1 MKKIFILFILVA
13 LSIHLSQGQSVRVTG
28 KVTGKDDGSVLPGV
42 TISIKGTTMGTMSE
56 SDGSYALDVPPGSSV
71 LVFSFV
77 GFKTQEVP
85 VGGRSVIDVVLETDV
100 LMIDEVMVVAYG
112 TTKKDAFT
120 GSASSVKVDKL
131 AEIQTSNVTKALD
144 GLSSGIQVTSGSGQ
158 PGTTT
163 AVRIR
168 GIGSIYASTSPLY
181 VVDGFPFDGDLN
193 SIPQNDIATLT
204 VLKDASATALYG
216 SRAANGVI
224 VITTKKGRQNE
235 NRLSFIANVGFN
247 VRGIPEYERV
257 NVPQYYELQWE
268 NLQNLFITYYG
279 MGREEAADYS
289 SYYLVSQLGNYNA
302 YNVPDGEVVGTDGKI
317 NPDAKLLW
325 TDNWFNAMHRTG
337 IRRDY
342 TLSASGGKEKS
353 TYFISGNYLK
363 DEGIVKSSDYTR
375 FTLRV
380 NADTQAKDWLRLG
393 INSSVSTSD
402 QNYPVSAGTAFV
414 NSFMWSRIIAPIY
427 PVYLYDLNGVL
438 QRDEEGH
445 KMYDYGNEF
454 GRSRSFGALEN
465 PLGTIML
472 DKNLFKKDNV
482 QSKGFVEVSFLRD
495 FRFTVNLNADY
506 EGHSNLEY
514 LNPEFGDGEAYKG
527 FCKRTSS
534 RRITV
539 SANELLNWN
548 KTVKSHSF
556 DFLAGH
562 ESYDFKY
569 NYLSASRSGFPFP
582 GQYELDAAAVLE
594 GAGSYEDTFTM
605 ESYFSRLNYNY
616 NDRYYLSLSART
628 DGSSRFARDSRWG
641 KFWSAGA
648 SWRISQESFM
658 SGLTWLN
665 DLKLKASYGSQGND
679 NLGTFYAYIGLY
691 DFGYNNVNYPGIFAS
706 RLPTPDLLWE
716 KNITMNAGVE
726 FTILD
731 RLTVNFE
738 LYNRRSVD
746 LLFPVPLPSSTGYGS
761 YDANVGAMK
770 NTGFDLDASFVIFN
784 KARFKWTT
792 DLNLSHYKNEI
803 TKMPKDQEQ
812 IINGSKKWMVG
823 HSIYDYYIQKYVGV
837 DPENGKAI
845 WNTTDAD
852 GSIITTE
859 NYSYADKFYTGSSS
873 IPDLQG
879 GLTNTFRYG
888 NIDLSFLVTFGLG
901 GKILDGSYQELM
913 GNSPGYAMHKDM
925 LKRWTPTNTDTDV
938 PILDYDINSNETSDR
953 WLTSMSFLNIRSLTV
968 GYNLPEKWV
977 SALHISDARL
987 SMMVT
992 NLHLFS
998 ARKGLDPQ
1006 QSFSGTTDDSYTPLR
1021 TTSVN
1026 FSMNF

>member
-427 PVYLYDLNGVL
+427 PVFLFDLNG
-438 QRDEEGH
+438 
-445 KMYDYGNEF
+445 
-454 GRSRSFGALEN
+454 
-465 PLGTIML
+465 
-472 DKNLFKKDNV
+472 
-482 QSKGFVEVSFLRD
+482 
-495 FRFTVNLNADY
+495 
-506 EGHSNLEY
+506 
-514 LNPEFGDGEAYKG
+514 
-527 FCKRTSS
+527 
-534 RRITV
+534 
-539 SANELLNWN
+539 
-548 KTVKSHSF
+548 
-556 DFLAGH
+556 
-562 ESYDFKY
+562 
-569 NYLSASRSGFPFP
+569 
-582 GQYELDAAAVLE
+582 
-594 GAGSYEDTFTM
+594 
-605 ESYFSRLNYNY
+605 
-616 NDRYYLSLSART
+616 
-628 DGSSRFARDSRWG
+628 
-641 KFWSAGA
+641 
-648 SWRISQESFM
+648 
-658 SGLTWLN
+658 GL
-665 DLKLKASYGSQGND
+665 
-679 NLGTFYAYIGLY
+679 
-691 DFGYNNVNYPGIFAS
+691 
-706 RLPTPDLLWE
+706 
-716 KNITMNAGVE
+716 
-726 FTILD
+726 
-731 RLTVNFE
+731 
-738 LYNRRSVD
+738 
-746 LLFPVPLPSSTGYGS
+746 
-761 YDANVGAMK
+761 
-770 NTGFDLDASFVIFN
+770 
-784 KARFKWTT
+784 
-792 DLNLSHYKNEI
+792 
-803 TKMPKDQEQ
+803 
-812 IINGSKKWMVG
+812 
-823 HSIYDYYIQKYVGV
+823 
-837 DPENGKAI
+837 
-845 WNTTDAD
+845 
-852 GSIITTE
+852 
-859 NYSYADKFYTGSSS
+859 
-873 IPDLQG
+873 
-879 GLTNTFRYG
+879 
-888 NIDLSFLVTFGLG
+888 
-901 GKILDGSYQELM
+901 
-913 GNSPGYAMHKDM
+913 
-925 LKRWTPTNTDTDV
+925 
-938 PILDYDINSNETSDR
+938 
-953 WLTSMSFLNIRSLTV
+953 
-968 GYNLPEKWV
+968 
-977 SALHISDARL
+977 
-987 SMMVT
+987 
-992 NLHLFS
+992 
-998 ARKGLDPQ
+998 
-1006 QSFSGTTDDSYTPLR
+1006 
-1021 TTSVN
+1021 
-1026 FSMNF
+1026 